1 MFNSSV
7 SRWRNILCD
16 EIVNAEVLM
25 LNYSERCGDLNVI
38 LFVDTIT
45 FAIFDVDNILEDT
58 SYVLF

>member
-1 MFNSSV
+1 M
-7 SRWRNILCD
+7 
-16 EIVNAEVLM
+16 NAEVLM